1 MGVLVMLFPIVSI
14 ILLVV
19 SFFIRQK
26 GIRTLTFCFGLGGIM
41 VLIFFYFVFP
51 LVP

>member
-1 MGVLVMLFPIVSI
+1 MGILVMLFPIVSI
-14 ILLVV
+14 ILLLV

-26 GIRTLTFCFGLGGIM
+26 GIRALTFCFGLGGMM
-41 VLIFFYFVFP
+41 VIVFFYFVFP